1 MELRNNDRVFFEP
14 LSHTYL
20 LDGEKPLIGVTE
32 LMKKHGLGADYSGIP
47 EKVLNKAAEEGT
59 ALHKEIE
66 DYDNGLSVLRSP
78 LIEQYAKLCA
88 QTGLIFVSNEYLVS
102 DNELVASSI
111 DGVYGLKNR
120 ERKKNEV
127 VLIDYKSTQKVHTRP
142 LQFQLGIYKVLFERQ
157 NPGLTVVA
165 TYCLHLDKKT
175 KSIKGLV
182 PIEPVS
188 EAEVD
193 ALLEAE
199 RQGIIYID
207 DKEEP
212 SAELVLTDQELA
224 AYVVQQAEITR
235 LKEQIKKIED
245 TLKGMDNRVKDY
257 MLEHGLEKLEGGGG
271 VFTLKKA
278 YKRAG
283 IDVDRLKKIQPGLY
297 EQYKKE
303 TTVSASISFKQ
314 NK

>member
-1 MELRNNDRVFFEP
+1 MELQNNTRVYFEP

-20 LDGEKPLIGVTE
+20 LDGGKQLIGVTE

-66 DYDNGLSVLRSP
+66 DYDNGLSVLRTP
-78 LIEQYAKLCA
+78 LIEEYAKLCA
-88 QTGLIFVSNEYLVS
+88 QTGLIFAASEYLVS
-102 DNELVASSI
+102 DNEIVASSI
-111 DGVYGLKNR
+111 DGVYGLKNG
-120 ERKKNEV
+120 KKNEV

-142 LQFQLGIYKVLFERQ
+142 LQIQLGIYKVLFERQ
-157 NPGLTVVA
+157 NPDLIVTA
-165 TYCLHLDKKT
+165 TYCLHIDKKLRT
-175 KSIKGLV
+175 IKSLV

-193 ALLEAE
+193 ALLQAE
-199 RQGIIYID
+199 REGRIYVD
-207 DKEEP
+207 LHEEP

-224 AYVVQQAEITR
+224 AYVVQQDEITR
-235 LKEQIKKIED
+235 LKEQIKGIEE
-245 TLKGMDNRVKDY
+245 TLKGLDNRVKDY
-257 MLEHGLEKLEGGGG
+257 MLEHGLDKLEGGGG

-278 YKRAG
+278 YTRTG
-283 IDVDRLKKIQPGLY
+283 IDTERLKKMQPGIY

-303 TTVSASISFKQ
+303 TTVSASISFKSS
-314 NK
+314 K